1 MPITQNMERPLFG
14 GGAPAD
20 VTALLDQAMQS
31 YADTERAETL
41 LWQAQRRD
49 MNAVPVYF
57 SLYKFYFYKR
67 DLEKAEVAARM
78 ALVAAAR
85 ADGFPSDWHLLRRES
100 ADWADHA
107 APAHFYLFSLKAL
120 AFIRLR
126 RGDAREAA
134 AILDKMAELDP
145 ADTVGATVIRTML
158 EGVIHAANRG
168 N

>member
-1 MPITQNMERPLFG
+1 MQTMDRPLFG
-14 GGAPAD
+14 GTASAD
-20 VTALLDQAMQS
+20 VTTLLDQAMQS

-41 LWQAQRRD
+41 LWQAQRLD
-49 MNAVPVYF
+49 MNALPVYF

-78 ALVAAAR
+78 ALQAAAN
-85 ADGFPSDWHLLRRES
+85 ADRFPPDWHLLQRDS

-126 RGDAREAA
+126 RGDACEAA

-145 ADTVGATVIRTML
+145 GDTVGATVIRTMM
-158 EGVIHAANRG
+158 EGINDAANNSG